1 MNADR
6 NEFTELPTVFKQ
18 AQALTTL
25 GSKPL
30 VVLTAGRGQQAGWPA
45 SQNKLA
51 LLSSSHA
58 HRTIRG
64 ATHTALLD
72 DRNFARI
79 TSTGIKAV
87 VFSARSGVSLTE
99 RT

>member
-1 MNADR
+1 VKADR
-6 NEFTELPTVFKQ
+6 NEFAELPTAFKQ

-30 VVLTAGRGQQAGWPA
+30 AVLTAGRGQQAGWSA
-45 SQNKLA
+45 SQDELA
-51 LLSSSHA
+51 LLSSSHT

-72 DRNFARI
+72 DQYFAHI
-79 TSTGIKAV
+79 TSVEIKAV
-87 VFSARSGVSLTE
+87 VVAVRSGRRPLSDG
-99 RT
+99 